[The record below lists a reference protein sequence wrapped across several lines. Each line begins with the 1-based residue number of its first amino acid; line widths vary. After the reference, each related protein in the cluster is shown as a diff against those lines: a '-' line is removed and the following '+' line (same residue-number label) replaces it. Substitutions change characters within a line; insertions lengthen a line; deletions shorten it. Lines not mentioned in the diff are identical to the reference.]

1 MLNYFQKKVGSTL
14 SAAKSKKSGA
24 QPTINKERKETVLDP
39 ATRNLLLSGTSSK
52 VYKVMST
59 SVSEISV
66 TTSGSKL
73 PCS

>member
-1 MLNYFQKKVGSTL
+1 M

-59 SVSEISV
+59 SVSERDQCNDIRV
-66 TTSGSKL
+66 KT
-73 PCS
+73 PM